1 MRSMTGYGRAS
12 RPFEKFQIRV
22 ELSGVNRR
30 GLEIAL
36 QLPREWVAL
45 EARARET
52 MQNRVAR
59 GRIQANVTCQADA
72 NGTATSPVLDLVAA
86 RAFHQAALNL
96 QRELGLTGDLPLTS
110 VLAAPGVMRAPESV
124 TLPDGEAASAALQ
137 AALDEAL
144 QALVAMRAD
153 EGRRLAEELR
163 GRIAALGKWATEI
176 ESLHPA
182 VAEKYREA
190 LVERLQRARIE
201 VAVDDDRV
209 AKEVALFADRSDISE
224 ELARLRGHLE
234 QFEKLTAEEGAVGR
248 TLDFLAQEMAREC
261 NTLGVKCNDLA
272 ISRLVVACKAEVEK
286 IREQVQNIE

>member
-1 MRSMTGYGRAS
+1 MTGYGRAT
-12 RPFEKFQIRV
+12 RPLEKFQVRV

-36 QLPREWVAL
+36 QLPREWTAL
-45 EARARET
+45 DARARET
-52 MQNRVAR
+52 LQSLVAR

-72 NGTATSPVLDLVAA
+72 NGISSAPVVDLAAA
-86 RAFHQAALNL
+86 RTFRDAALNL
-96 QRELGLTGDLPLTS
+96 QRELGLVGDLPLTS
-110 VLAAPGVMRAPESV
+110 VLAAPGVMRAAESISV
-124 TLPDGEAASAALQ
+124 PDSEVAATAFQ

-144 QALVAMRAD
+144 QAFVAMRAD
-153 EGRRLAEELR
+153 EGRRLAEEFH
-163 GRIAALGKWATEI
+163 GRISALAKWAAEI
-176 ESLHPA
+176 ETLHPA

-190 LVERLQRARIE
+190 LLERLQRAKIE
-201 VAVDDDRV
+201 VTLDDDRV
-209 AKEVALFADRSDISE
+209 AREVALFADRSDISE

-234 QFEKLTAEEGAVGR
+234 QFEKLTGEDGAVGR

-286 IREQVQNIE
+286 IREQVQNVE

>member
-1 MRSMTGYGRAS
+1 MRSMTGYGRAT
-12 RPFEKFQIRV
+12 RPLEKFQIRV

-36 QLPREWVAL
+36 QLPREWAAL
-45 EARARET
+45 EPRTRET

-59 GRIQANVTCQADA
+59 GRIQANVTCQADPS
-72 NGTATSPVLDLVAA
+72 GTSSSPLLDLVAA
-86 RAFHQAALNL
+86 RAFHQAALAL
-96 QRELGLTGDLPLTS
+96 QRELGLAGDLPLTA

-124 TLPDGEAASAALQ
+124 TLPDGEIAAPALQ

-144 QALVAMRAD
+144 QALVAMRTD
-153 EGRRLAEELR
+153 EGRRLVEELR
-163 GRIAALGKWATEI
+163 GRIAALGKWAAEI

-190 LVERLQRARIE
+190 LLERLQRAKIE
-201 VAVDDDRV
+201 VVLDDDRV
-209 AKEVALFADRSDISE
+209 AKEIALFADRSDISE

>member
-72 NGTATSPVLDLVAA
+72 NGAATSPVLDLVAA

-96 QRELGLTGDLPLTS
+96 QRELGLAGDLPLTS
-110 VLAAPGVMRAPESV
+110 VLAAPGVMRSPESV
-124 TLPDGEAASAALQ
+124 TLPDGEAAAPALQ
-137 AALDEAL
+137 AALDDAL

-163 GRIAALGKWATEI
+163 GRIAALGKWAAEI
-176 ESLHPA
+176 ESLHPG
-182 VAEKYREA
+182 VADKYREA

>member
-1 MRSMTGYGRAS
+1 MTGYGRAS

-72 NGTATSPVLDLVAA
+72 NGSSTSPVLDLVAA
-86 RAFHQAALNL
+86 RAFQQAALNL
-96 QRELGLTGDLPLTS
+96 QRELGLAGDLPLTS
-110 VLAAPGVMRAPESV
+110 VLAAPGVMRSPESV
-124 TLPDGEAASAALQ
+124 TLPDGEAAAPVLQ

-163 GRIAALGKWATEI
+163 GRIAALGKWAADI